1 MWAFVVLCFRN
12 QLHSGA
18 LMIVIEKSG
27 LLKFTALSAKLT
39 SQERAKQTKR
49 GRLCVGSA
57 SRGEGGARRLRAEE
71 RAGRWDSEVRGR
83 MFQARKKG
91 EAGKEWN
98 VELAFLW
105 KGFVSSV
112 QFRRGLLDSIWPV
125 SIPRKRPRLGF
136 ADRST
141 SINST

>member
-1 MWAFVVLCFRN
+1 MRLLFGSLLFVDEDISAYFLMWAFIVLCFRN

-57 SRGEGGARRLRAEE
+57 S
-71 RAGRWDSEVRGR
+71 
-83 MFQARKKG
+83 
-91 EAGKEWN
+91 
-98 VELAFLW
+98 
-105 KGFVSSV
+105 
-112 QFRRGLLDSIWPV
+112 
-125 SIPRKRPRLGF
+125 
-136 ADRST
+136 
-141 SINST
+141 